1 MNILARKLLN
11 TYFWSL
17 KLQDVL
23 FMIQRKLKKK
33 VRARTHLKCL
43 IKFVWCWQS
52 LNTLVKLIPLLR
64 YQVALSTVTGY
75 MYMYLSHRHYRAS
88 REPVDLLRR
97 GNQLFFLYFEKK
109 IKTILSTG
117 GIHQPKIQTKTEI
130 EEQTIQ
136 SFKKNEISCLFHLK
150 KILCTNSLSYT
161 QVLSNDFKLN
171 NIRFCKD

>member
-33 VRARTHLKCL
+33 KVRARTHLKCL
-43 IKFVWCWQS
+43 IKFVWRWQS

-88 REPVDLLRR
+88 RKPVDLLRR
-97 GNQLFFLYFEKK
+97 GNQLFFFYTLRKK
-109 IKTILSTG
+109 SKQFSLLVVSISQK
-117 GIHQPKIQTKTEI
+117 
-130 EEQTIQ
+130 
-136 SFKKNEISCLFHLK
+136 FKRNLRQKNKPYRVLK
-150 KILCTNSLSYT
+150 KMKFPAYFI
-161 QVLSNDFKLN
+161 
-171 NIRFCKD
+171 

>member
-1 MNILARKLLN
+1 MNILTRKLLN

-97 GNQLFFLYFEKK
+97 GNQLFFFYTLRKK
-109 IKTILSTG
+109 SKQFSLLVVSISRK
-117 GIHQPKIQTKTEI
+117 
-130 EEQTIQ
+130 
-136 SFKKNEISCLFHLK
+136 FKRKLRQKNK
-150 KILCTNSLSYT
+150 PYR
-161 QVLSNDFKLN
+161 V
-171 NIRFCKD
+171 